1 MSSEIGP
8 QDGTNATPETTAG
21 RGILFVVSSPSGG
34 GKGTLIQRVLNKVP
48 NLSYSVSFTTRA
60 PRNGE
65 VNGRE
70 YFFVT
75 PEQFEKMIAGD
86 EFLEWAHVHSK
97 LYGTAKQQVLQEVSA
112 GRDIILEVDVQG
124 AASVR
129 TLLPDSVSIFILPP
143 SFEILKRRLQ
153 ARGTDSP
160 EELDLRLRNAP
171 AELKDYAAF
180 EYLILNDDVDRAT
193 EQMAAIVHAERARLS
208 RQGVRVKRVV
218 EAFAGDEVV
227 EASGEEPEVNRSN
240 SCNSLDEEREL

>member
-1 MSSEIGP
+1 MLSETDQQI
-8 QDGTNATPETTAG
+8 QTTRAMEPEG

-48 NLSYSVSFTTRA
+48 NLSYSVSFTTRT

-65 VNGRE
+65 VDGRE

-75 PEQFEKMIAGD
+75 RDQFQRMIAAN

-97 LYGTAKQQVLQEVSA
+97 MYGTARDQVVREISA
-112 GRDIILEVDVQG
+112 GRDIVLEVDVQG

-129 TLLPDSVSIFILPP
+129 KLIGDSVSIFILPP
-143 SFEILKRRLQ
+143 SFQVLRQRLE

-171 AELKDYAAF
+171 IELEAYSAF
-180 EYLILNDDVDRAT
+180 QYVIINDDADRAA
-193 EQMAAIVHAERARLS
+193 EQLAAIVQAERGRLS
-208 RQGVRVKRVV
+208 RQSSRVKRIV
-218 EAFAGDEVV
+218 EAFNESESLQPSTNQAV
-227 EASGEEPEVNRSN
+227 E
-240 SCNSLDEEREL
+240 

>member
-1 MSSEIGP
+1 MLSELGEQLQTQP
-8 QDGTNATPETTAG
+8 ATETTEG

-65 VNGRE
+65 VDGRE

-75 PEQFEKMIAGD
+75 PEKFQEMVAAD
-86 EFLEWAHVHSK
+86 EFLEWAYVHGK
-97 LYGTAKQQVLQEVSA
+97 LYGTARRQVVREISQ

-129 TLLPDSVSIFILPP
+129 TLMADSVSIFILPP
-143 SFEILKRRLQ
+143 SFEVLRQRLE

-160 EELDLRLRNAP
+160 AELDLRLRNAP
-171 AELKDYAAF
+171 TELKDYSAF
-180 EYLILNDDVDRAT
+180 QYVIINDDADRAAD
-193 EQMAAIVHAERARLS
+193 QMTAIVQAERARLS
-208 RQGVRVKRVV
+208 RQGPRIKRVV
-218 EAFAGDEVV
+218 EAFTTSETPQSSKQG
-227 EASGEEPEVNRSN
+227 G
-240 SCNSLDEEREL
+240 

>member
-1 MSSEIGP
+1 MSSEIDESEF
-8 QDGTNATPETTAG
+8 QAKLATETNEG

-34 GKGTLIQRVLNKVP
+34 GKGTLIQRVLQQVP
-48 NLSYSVSFTTRA
+48 NLSYSVSYTTRA

-65 VNGRE
+65 VDGRE

-75 PEQFEKMIAGD
+75 TEQFETMVAAN

-97 LYGTAKQQVLQEVSA
+97 LYGTARQQVVREVSE

-129 TLLPDSVSIFILPP
+129 ALLADAVSIFILPP
-143 SFEILKRRLQ
+143 SFEILKQRLQ

-171 AELKDYAAF
+171 TELKDYAEF
-180 EYLILNDDVDRAT
+180 QYVILNDDLDRAAN
-193 EQMAAIVHAERARLS
+193 QMTAIVHAERARLS
-208 RQGVRVKRVV
+208 RQETKVRRVV
-218 EAFAGDEVV
+218 EAFSVD
-227 EASGEEPEVNRSN
+227 
-240 SCNSLDEEREL
+240 

>member
-1 MSSEIGP
+1 MLSEIDQNQAENLP
-8 QDGTNATPETTAG
+8 AQATEG

-60 PRNGE
+60 PRSGE

-75 PEQFEKMIAGD
+75 PEKFEQMKAAD
-86 EFLEWAHVHSK
+86 EFLEWAQVHCK
-97 LYGTAKQQVLQEVSA
+97 LYGTARKQVAHEIGE

-129 TLLPDSVSIFILPP
+129 QLMADSVSIFILPP
-143 SFEILKRRLQ
+143 SFEVLKTRLT

-171 AELKDYAAF
+171 VELKDYSAF
-180 EYLILNDDVDRAT
+180 QYVIINDDA
-193 EQMAAIVHAERARLS
+193 ELAANQMAAIVFAERARLS
-208 RQGVRVKRVV
+208 RQERQIKNVV
-218 EAFAGDEVV
+218 EAFMAK
-227 EASGEEPEVNRSN
+227 EEGNSN
-240 SCNSLDEEREL
+240 